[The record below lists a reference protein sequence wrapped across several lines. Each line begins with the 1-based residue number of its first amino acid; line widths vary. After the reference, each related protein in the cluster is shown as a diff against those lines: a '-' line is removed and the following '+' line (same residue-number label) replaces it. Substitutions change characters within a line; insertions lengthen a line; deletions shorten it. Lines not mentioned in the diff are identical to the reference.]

1 MKTLIKCDA
10 LLAAALVMSV
20 AIVLAQPCVARAGTI
35 PCREVYGSTG
45 GYVCGADVDSRLF
58 DLAFAPAQTQTGCW
72 AVSMAMIIAY
82 SGGEISQNDILSSVF
97 GASVPPTLA
106 LSQAIG
112 DSTRSFTGA
121 NHAVVE
127 TSASVLFST
136 PLKGSRGELRTI
148 AGQLQE
154 DTPLL
159 VFTSHNAMLLTRI
172 YYHADLFGHPTSLYA
187 AVVRDPFPQTGPP
200 VTTGVKIDGYPGQR
214 FLTQAEYNDI
224 QSVVQVSVKNH

>member
-1 MKTLIKCDA
+1 MKTLMTRSAVFGAA
-10 LLAAALVMSV
+10 LLTGV
-20 AIVLAQPCVARAGTI
+20 AILLARPSLAHAGTI
-35 PCREVYGSTG
+35 PCREVYGSSG
-45 GYVCGADVDSRLF
+45 GYVCGADVDSHLF
-58 DLAFAPAQTQTGCW
+58 DSAFAPAQTQTGCW

-82 SGGEISQNDILSSVF
+82 SGGEITQKDILASVF
-97 GASVPPTLA
+97 GASVPTTLA
-106 LSQAIG
+106 PSQAIG

-121 NHAVVE
+121 NKAVVD

-136 PLKGSRGELRTI
+136 PLRGSRGELRTI
-148 AGQLQE
+148 AGQLQG

-200 VTTGVKIDGYPGQR
+200 VATGVKIDGYPGQR
-214 FLTQAEYNDI
+214 FLTQAEYDDI